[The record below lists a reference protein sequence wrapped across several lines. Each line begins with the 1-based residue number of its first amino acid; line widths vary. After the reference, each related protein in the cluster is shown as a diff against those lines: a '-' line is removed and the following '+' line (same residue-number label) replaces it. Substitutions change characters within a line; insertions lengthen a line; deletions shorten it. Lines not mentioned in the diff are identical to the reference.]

1 MCDSHSDLPAHDLFA
16 GPSELLTLQFTMEQ
30 INIYSGKDVISRI
43 LIDNDVETLG
53 SLLEPYKKVYA
64 VMDRSVAMDCPA
76 SVAIA
81 DILNAKGAPGMLV
94 EASEQEKTMETVMKI
109 CSWLM
114 EQGADRDAL
123 VLAVGGGIT
132 TDITGFAA
140 SIYKRGVRFAYM
152 PTTLLAQVDAAVG
165 GKTGVNVDNYKNML
179 GVIRQPKFT
188 FICPQ
193 VLESLPSRDLLS
205 GAAEMLKTFII
216 EDGGWY
222 DKAVEWLKGYS
233 SVAEDEK
240 RAYLNENVDEL
251 ATLVGA
257 AVSVKAGIVT
267 RDQFEGGERR
277 KLNLGHT
284 FAHAIETLAQWKRQ
298 ESDDAPDITHG
309 EAVAMGI
316 VLAAELSDSYKR
328 RNGEMSEPEDAFG
341 WGLEQRLE
349 ADFLSCGLP
358 IGCPFKLSHMAEV
371 MKKDKKAEGGKVHF
385 VLPMSVGDV
394 SIVDFTVDEVLGLM
408 SVK

>member
-1 MCDSHSDLPAHDLFA
+1 
-16 GPSELLTLQFTMEQ
+16 MEQ

-43 LIDNDVETLG
+43 LIDNDVETLA
-53 SLLEPYKKVYA
+53 SLLEPYKRVYA

-188 FICPQ
+188 FICPK

-251 ATLVGA
+251 AALVGA

-309 EAVAMGI
+309 EAVAMGMI
-316 VLAAELSDSYKR
+316 LAAELSSKYAKINEGWLEICDFDLYK
-328 RNGEMSEPEDAFG
+328 SFED
-341 WGLEQRLE
+341 
-349 ADFLSCGLP
+349 DFLAAGLP
-358 IGCPFKLSHMAEV
+358 INCPYRVEDMAEI
-371 MKKDKKAEGGKVHF
+371 MKKDKKAESGKVHF
-385 VLPMSVGDV
+385 VLPAAVGDV
-394 SIVDFTVDEVLGLM
+394 RIVDFTVDEVVALM
-408 SVK
+408 K